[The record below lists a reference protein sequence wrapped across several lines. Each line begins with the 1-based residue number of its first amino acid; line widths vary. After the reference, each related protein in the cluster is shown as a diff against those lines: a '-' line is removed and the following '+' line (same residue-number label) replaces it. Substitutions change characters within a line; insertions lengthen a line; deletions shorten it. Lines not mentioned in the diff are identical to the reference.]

1 MSAQRAGGRGIVALC
16 GDAGGQ
22 VVEYDAGMRSIL
34 LCVLFLLVPAAQ
46 QPSVEP
52 NVRIGLTQ
60 NAASVTVRSTEPFT
74 VEGRIS
80 RSATVASV
88 LTIDPARSGA
98 VAAAD
103 MQYRVT
109 VTLDDGVIIVM
120 PAGARVRIEPPAA
133 ALEIDT
139 RAYRGAVEIFGNTRH
154 TLTVVNELPL
164 EAYLRGV
171 VPNELNPTAFGQLE
185 ALKAQAVAARTYI
198 QRNMGQ
204 YKKEG
209 YDICATD
216 ACQVYFGMLTEDPLA
231 TQAVTETQGVIATY
245 EGKPIN
251 ALYSSTCGGRTE
263 DAEHIFNERV
273 PYLVS
278 TMCEYKHT
286 PLRFATSRAIRSWK
300 NGVLAVARVNTYSDA
315 ARFMGLP
322 SHGEPRSAS
331 AGALATFIRQTFYP
345 SVLTV
350 SDLSFVREQGLLNT
364 GEVTPRRELLFRL
377 IDKKSAF
384 EWQQGVLVSFD
395 GAKLRLLVNGQLK
408 EFSLA
413 RDALVY
419 QRIGD
424 SRLPLLKGSWI
435 GGELVDFRA
444 EGDTIPMLVYRVN
457 FANPAAD
464 RYSRLA
470 VWQVHKTKAEL
481 DAAFR
486 ALAIGE
492 FSDMRIVQRGESD
505 RLVSTEIV
513 GSLGSRT
520 VPALRLR
527 TLLGVRDSLFS
538 YDIERN
544 KGGAVVGATLF
555 GRGWGHGVGLCQVG
569 AYGMALA
576 GARYDEILKKY
587 YAGIELER
595 LY

>member
-1 MSAQRAGGRGIVALC
+1 
-16 GDAGGQ
+16 
-22 VVEYDAGMRSIL
+22 MRSL
-34 LCVLFLLVPAAQ
+34 LLGFLLVLVASAQ

-52 NVRIGLTQ
+52 TVRIGLTQ
-60 NAASVTVRSTEPFT
+60 NAASVTVRSADTFT
-74 VEGRIS
+74 VEGRVT

-88 LTIDPARSGA
+88 LTVDSSTSGA
-98 VAAAD
+98 VAASD
-103 MQYRVT
+103 VQYRVT
-109 VTLDDGVIIVM
+109 VALDSGVIVVM
-120 PAGARVRIEPPAA
+120 PAGARLRIEPPAA
-133 ALEIDT
+133 PLEIDT
-139 RAYRGAVEIFGNTRH
+139 RAYRGALEIFGNTRR

-164 EAYLRGV
+164 ETYLRGV
-171 VPNELNPTAFGQLE
+171 VPNELNPAAFGELE

-198 QRNMGQ
+198 HRNMGQ
-204 YKKEG
+204 YKHEG

-216 ACQVYFGMLTEDPLA
+216 ACQVYFGVLTEDPLA
-231 TQAVTETQGVIATY
+231 TQAVMETRGMIATY

-278 TMCEYKHT
+278 TSCEYKH
-286 PLRFATSRAIRSWK
+286 PDLRFTTSRAILNWK
-300 NGVLAVARVNTYSDA
+300 DGVLAVARVKTYSDA

-322 SHGEPRSAS
+322 VRGEPRSAKPS
-331 AGALATFIRQTFYP
+331 AFATYIRQTFYP
-345 SVLTV
+345 SVLTA
-350 SDLSFVREQGLLNT
+350 SDLSFVREQGLLNA
-364 GEVTPRRELLFRL
+364 GEPTPRKELLFRL

-395 GAKLRLLVNGQLK
+395 GGKLQLLVNGQLK

-413 RDALVY
+413 PDALVY
-419 QRIGD
+419 HRVGD
-424 SRLPLLKGSWI
+424 SRLSLRKGSWI

-444 EGDTIPMLVYRVN
+444 EGDTIPMLVYRIN

-470 VWQVHKTKAEL
+470 LWQVHKTKGEL

-486 ALAIGE
+486 SLAIGE
-492 FSDMRIVQRGESD
+492 FSDMRVIQRGESD

-513 GSLGSRT
+513 GTLGAAT

-527 TLLGVRDSLFS
+527 TLLGLRDSLFS
-538 YDIERN
+538 CDIERN
-544 KGGAVVGATLF
+544 TAGAVVGATFF
-555 GRGWGHGVGLCQVG
+555 GRGWGHGVGMCQVG

-587 YAGIELER
+587 YAGIELLR
-595 LY
+595 AY

>member
-1 MSAQRAGGRGIVALC
+1 
-16 GDAGGQ
+16 
-22 VVEYDAGMRSIL
+22 MRSL
-34 LCVLFLLVPAAQ
+34 LLGFLLVLVASAQ

-52 NVRIGLTQ
+52 TVRIGLTQ
-60 NAASVTVRSTEPFT
+60 NAASVTVRSADTFT
-74 VEGRIS
+74 VEGRVT

-88 LTIDPARSGA
+88 LTVDPSTSGA
-98 VAAAD
+98 VAASD
-103 MQYRVT
+103 VQYRVT
-109 VTLDDGVIIVM
+109 VTLDSGVIVVM
-120 PAGARVRIEPPAA
+120 PAGARLRIEPPAA
-133 ALEIDT
+133 PLEIDT
-139 RAYRGAVEIFGNTRH
+139 RAYRGALEIFGNTRR

-164 EAYLRGV
+164 ETYLRGV
-171 VPNELNPTAFGQLE
+171 VPNELNPAAFGELE

-198 QRNMGQ
+198 HRNMGQ
-204 YKKEG
+204 YKHEG

-216 ACQVYFGMLTEDPLA
+216 ACQVYFGVLTEDPLA
-231 TQAVTETQGVIATY
+231 TQAVMETRGMIATY

-278 TMCEYKHT
+278 TSCEYKH
-286 PLRFATSRAIRSWK
+286 PDLRFTTSRAILNWK
-300 NGVLAVARVNTYSDA
+300 DGVLAVARVKTYSDA

-322 SHGEPRSAS
+322 VRGEPRSAKPS
-331 AGALATFIRQTFYP
+331 AFATYIRQTFYP
-345 SVLTV
+345 SVLTA
-350 SDLSFVREQGLLNT
+350 SDLSFVREQGLLNA
-364 GEVTPRRELLFRL
+364 GEPTPRRELLFRL

-395 GAKLRLLVNGQLK
+395 GGKLQLLVNGQLK

-413 RDALVY
+413 PDALVY
-419 QRIGD
+419 HRVGD
-424 SRLPLLKGSWI
+424 SRLSLRKGSWI

-444 EGDTIPMLVYRVN
+444 EGDTIPMLVYRIN

-470 VWQVHKTKAEL
+470 LWQVHKTKGEL

-486 ALAIGE
+486 SLAIGE
-492 FSDMRIVQRGESD
+492 FSDMRVIQRGESD

-513 GSLGSRT
+513 GTLGAAT

-527 TLLGVRDSLFS
+527 TLLGLRDSLFS

-544 KGGAVVGATLF
+544 TAGAVVGATFF
-555 GRGWGHGVGLCQVG
+555 GRGWGHGVGMCQVG

-587 YAGIELER
+587 YAGIELLR
-595 LY
+595 AY

>member
-1 MSAQRAGGRGIVALC
+1 
-16 GDAGGQ
+16 
-22 VVEYDAGMRSIL
+22 MRSL
-34 LCVLFLLVPAAQ
+34 LIALLLLPVLATQ

-52 NVRIGLTQ
+52 SVRIGLTQ

-74 VEGRIS
+74 VEGR
-80 RSATVASV
+80 ATRTATFALV
-88 LTIDPARSGA
+88 LAVDPNKSGPIG
-98 VAAAD
+98 AAD
-103 MQYRVT
+103 MHYRLT
-109 VTLDDGVIIVM
+109 VTLDNGATIVM
-120 PAGARVRIEPPAA
+120 PSGGRVRIEPSVAP
-133 ALEIDT
+133 LGIDT
-139 RAYRGAVEIFGNTRH
+139 RAYRGALEVFGNARR

-164 EAYLRGV
+164 ETYLLGV
-171 VPNELNPTAFGQLE
+171 VPNELSPATFGQLE

-198 QRNMGQ
+198 HRNMGQ
-204 YKKEG
+204 YKREG

-216 ACQVYFGMLTEDPLA
+216 ACQVYFGALTEDALA
-231 TQAVTETQGVIATY
+231 TQAVSETRGIIAVY

-263 DAEHIFNERV
+263 DAEHIFNEKV

-278 TMCEYKHT
+278 TTCEYKHPAMAFT
-286 PLRFATSRAIRSWK
+286 TSRSFLNWK
-300 NGVLAVARVNTYSDA
+300 DGVLAVAGVKTYGDA

-322 SHGEPRSAS
+322 GRGEPKA
-331 AGALATFIRQTFYP
+331 ATAAALATFIRQTFYP
-345 SVLTV
+345 SVRTA
-350 SDLSFVREQGLLNT
+350 SDLSFVREQGILT
-364 GEVTPRRELLFRL
+364 AGEVTTRRELLFRL

-395 GAKLRLLVNGQLK
+395 AGTMKLLVGGQPK

-413 RDALVY
+413 PNALIYHRV
-419 QRIGD
+419 GD
-424 SRLPLLKGSWI
+424 SRLPLRKGSWI

-444 EGDTIPMLVYRVN
+444 EGNTIPMLVYRIN

-470 VWQVHKTKAEL
+470 LWQVHKTKAEL

-486 ALAIGE
+486 SLVIGE
-492 FSDMRIVQRGESD
+492 FSDMRVLQRGESE

-513 GSLGSRT
+513 GTTGRRT

-527 TLLGVRDSLFS
+527 TLLSLRDSLFS

-544 KGGAVVGATLF
+544 EAGAVVGATFF
-555 GRGWGHGVGLCQVG
+555 GRGWGHGVGMCQVG

-576 GARYDEILKKY
+576 GATYEEILKKY
-587 YAGIELER
+587 YSGIELLK